1 MPAGSGR
8 RGARAP
14 RRSLGRPPRQLP
26 RRSPD
31 RRAAGLRGA
40 AAGAPPAGAVRRA
53 RRRLPGPLRPPSRP
67 SRRRQ
72 AAGRLQPAGLAGR
85 HVRRRSWP
93 LPAGIARGACAH
105 SDRPEG
111 TSRGKRRS
119 RGHESECRPPGRG
132 RRARSGTGRGLLRR
146 RRGAALPARM
156 VAARA
161 VHVPVRGEAH
171 PASRPRDDPRGG
183 RLGPRS
189 ASAARGKR
197 TARGGARRQA
207 AECRVG
213 ALGRLRTPSGRAARR
228 RLRARNLRHLRQGAA
243 RHPEQGV
250 PGARLRHASRHR
262 RHAGRARAARRRG
275 ERLARPAGRPG
286 GARCGRAPP
295 RRGRRPLPAAERG
308 RPSRLRGT
316 GERGRARP
324 ALARGAGA
332 RGGRVR
338 PPRALLWA
346 AIAAYAAGFSALSVL
361 RHRAFETGRFDLGN
375 MVQAVWST
383 AHGHPLAV
391 TGLRGDEISR
401 LAAHFDPILV
411 VFAPLWL
418 VWPSPDM
425 LLVSQSVAV
434 ALGALPVYWLARK
447 HLGSERAGLGFALA
461 YLLYPPTQWLTLNEF
476 HPVALACPLLLFAI
490 WYLDEGRLLPFALCA
505 LVAATTKEEIALV
518 VAGLGI
524 WYALAHG
531 RRLEGAAIAAGG
543 IAVALIAIEVVIPH
557 FNRAGSS
564 SFFSRYS
571 EVGGSPGGIL
581 RTALTHPWTIVTT
594 ALTGR
599 GLGYVAR
606 LAAPLGLLALGAP
619 LLLIAALPELAI
631 NLLSAAP
638 AQTSI
643 RFHYTAGLIPVLAA
657 GSIFGAARLA
667 PRQRGDV
674 ATIAVALAV
683 VSNYF
688 LGAIPL
694 WRYFP
699 GGQQTQATAA
709 QVSHHDEL
717 AAAALRKIPPHAVV
731 SATNSLGAHLS
742 ARRRVLSFP
751 FVQDATWIA
760 ADETSPGYADRLA
773 PLPTPLQPSPPP
785 RQPEG

>member
-1 MPAGSGR
+1 MGA
-8 RGARAP
+8 ARA
-14 RRSLGRPPRQLP
+14 LHVL
-26 RRSPD
+26 
-31 RRAAGLRGA
+31 L
-40 AAGAPPAGAVRRA
+40 
-53 RRRLPGPLRPPSRP
+53 
-67 SRRRQ
+67 RRQ
-72 AAGRLQPAGLAGR
+72 ADP
-85 HVRRRSWP
+85 
-93 LPAGIARGACAH
+93 
-105 SDRPEG
+105 
-111 TSRGKRRS
+111 
-119 RGHESECRPPGRG
+119 
-132 RRARSGTGRGLLRR
+132 
-146 RRGAALPARM
+146 
-156 VAARA
+156 AAR
-161 VHVPVRGEAH
+161 H
-171 PASRPRDDPRGG
+171 RDDPLRGTRG
-183 RLGPRS
+183 AG
-189 ASAARGKR
+189 ASDPARGKR
-197 TARGGARRQA
+197 PARAVARGAASERRVDPLGRVRAPARRA
-207 AECRVG
+207 A
-213 ALGRLRTPSGRAARR
+213 PR
-228 RLRARNLRHLRQGAA
+228 RLRARDLRHLRKGAA
-243 RHPEQGV
+243 RDPEQGV
-250 PGARLRHASRHR
+250 SGSRVRDAARHR
-262 RHAGRARAARRRG
+262 RHSGRARAAGRRA
-275 ERLARPAGRPG
+275 ERAARPARRSRRTRPCAPPPCRRAGARAAAERRRPG
-286 GARCGRAPP
+286 GIPGAR
-295 RRGRRPLPAAERG
+295 ERG
-308 RPSRLRGT
+308 RP
-316 GERGRARP
+316 RP
-324 ALARGAGA
+324 ALARGARA
-332 RGGRVR
+332 RDREPVTPR
-338 PPRALLWA
+338 RLVTPPILLSA
-346 AIAAYAAGFSALSVL
+346 AMAAFATGFAALSVL
-361 RHRAFETGRFDLGN
+361 RHRAFQTGRFDLGN

-411 VFAPLWL
+411 AFTPLWL
-418 VWPSPDM
+418 GWPSPDT
-425 LLVSQSVAV
+425 LLVTQAIAV
-434 ALGALPVYWLARK
+434 ALGALPVYWRARK
-447 HLGSERAGLGFALA
+447 HLASERAGLRLA
-461 YLLYPPTQWLTLNEF
+461 VASLLSPSAKGLPPNEF
-476 HPVALACPLLLFAI
+476 HPAAPPGPLLLFAN
-490 WYLDEGRLLPFALCA
+490 WSLAEGRLLPFALGA
-505 LVAATTKEEIALV
+505 LVAATTKEEIAPG